1 MTSNDRLSKKP
12 LVSVVIPTLNRREEA
27 VACSRSLTESEYQN
41 IEIIVVDNGS
51 VDDTV
56 SCVSELNDPRIK
68 LIRSKVNLG
77 AGGGRNRGAKAATG
91 KYLLFV
97 DSDNVVDSKMISQLV
112 DFLERNSDCG
122 MVGPLMLIKSH
133 PDRVWT
139 YFADIDM
146 YSSRAFY
153 KGYGEK
159 NSKQYADKILTG
171 HIPNCFMVKKTDFET
186 IGGFDEKYLIMYE
199 EADLAEKI
207 KKCLKKRIY
216 IFTKAVTYHN
226 VEFTKTNDYVS
237 FRSAERAF
245 LTARNRVYFMKRNA
259 TFLQFIIFFLI
270 FNPLI
275 FFYYEYHLL
284 KKGEFTKARSY
295 AIGLYKG
302 FFL

>member
-1 MTSNDRLSKKP
+1 MTSNNHLNKNS
-12 LVSVVIPTLNRREEA
+12 LVSVVIPTLNRKGE
-27 VACSRSLTESEYQN
+27 VIACVQSLMESLYQN

-56 SCVSELNDPRIK
+56 SCIGKLNDPRMK
-68 LIRSKVNLG
+68 LIQSKVNLG
-77 AGGGRNRGAKAATG
+77 AGGGRNRGVKEADG

-97 DSDNVVDSKMISQLV
+97 DSDNVVDCKMISQLV
-112 DFLERNSDCG
+112 DFLEENGDCG

-139 YFADIDM
+139 YFADISM
-146 YSSRAFY
+146 YSSQAFY

-159 NSKQYADKILTG
+159 NSKQYSEKTLTG
-171 HIPNCFMVKKTDFET
+171 HIPNCFMVKKTDFEK

-207 KKCLKKRIY
+207 KKCLKKKIY
-216 IFTKAVTYHN
+216 IFAKAVTYHDI
-226 VEFTKTNDYVS
+226 EFTKANGYAS
-237 FRSAERAF
+237 FRSVERAF

-259 TFLQFIIFFLI
+259 TFFQFIIFFFI

-284 KKGEFTKARSY
+284 KKGEFAKAGSY
-295 AIGLYKG
+295 ANGMCKG